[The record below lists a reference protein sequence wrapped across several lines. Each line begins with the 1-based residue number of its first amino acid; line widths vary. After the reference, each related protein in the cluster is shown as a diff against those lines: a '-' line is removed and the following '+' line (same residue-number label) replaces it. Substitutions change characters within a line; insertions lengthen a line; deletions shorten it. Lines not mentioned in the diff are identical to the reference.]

1 MRQLVDNIC
10 GDTGWVG
17 VELFIGLFRG
27 YLGRIG
33 DRANG
38 GCVGVVGRC
47 RSLLT
52 VVAVGSGG
60 GGGGG

>member
-1 MRQLVDNIC
+1 VRQLVDSGC

-27 YLGRIG
+27 YLGRVG
-33 DRANG
+33 DRADG

-52 VVAVGSGG
+52 VGSGG
-60 GGGGG
+60 VGG